1 MKRRILSL
9 RRLPFLIFS
18 RFTIHVSLFIVCV
31 SLCTLHDSLFTV
43 HAVAAEMELIDRVV
57 AFVDNNAITLS
68 ALRDTYEKTR
78 KAEPDISMEKVLQT
92 MVNRLLLLNDAKR
105 LRFEAKTD
113 DEMINLYIEMKVKAF
128 VQVKEAAMEEYYREH
143 EQELKGAPYESVR
156 DKIEE
161 VLTEKE
167 INRLLTQ
174 HIDELRKK
182 AYVKIELNEDG
193 TMKQ

>member
-1 MKRRILSL
+1 
-9 RRLPFLIFS
+9 
-18 RFTIHVSLFIVCV
+18 
-31 SLCTLHDSLFTV
+31 
-43 HAVAAEMELIDRVV
+43 MELVDRVA

-68 ALRDTYEKTR
+68 ALRETYEKTR
-78 KAEPDISMEKVLQT
+78 KAQPGITMAEVLQA
-92 MVNRLLLLNDAKR
+92 MINRLLLLNDAKR

-156 DKIEE
+156 DMIEE

-167 INRLLTQ
+167 INRLLKQ
-174 HIDELRKK
+174 HIEELRKK
-182 AYVKIELNEDG
+182 AYVKIELDEDG
-193 TMKQ
+193 KVK